1 MNSATY
7 TCLHFQLSS
16 SESFHLIL
24 ISSSHPVHCECKIA
38 RFQRNSQH
46 DCLTV
51 TAEKQMSVYFL
62 MQDMIKSANKM
73 HEVKSKSCVEVE
85 LSYVDLCVKVK

>member
-1 MNSATY
+1 
-7 TCLHFQLSS
+7 
-16 SESFHLIL
+16 
-24 ISSSHPVHCECKIA
+24 
-38 RFQRNSQH
+38 
-46 DCLTV
+46 
-51 TAEKQMSVYFL
+51 